1 MRFLSQYV
9 KTNKIGVKRAKELFL
24 TKKSVFM
31 LRIKIKG
38 NHRFLKSLY
47 VT

>member
-31 LRIKIKG
+31 FGIKIKG